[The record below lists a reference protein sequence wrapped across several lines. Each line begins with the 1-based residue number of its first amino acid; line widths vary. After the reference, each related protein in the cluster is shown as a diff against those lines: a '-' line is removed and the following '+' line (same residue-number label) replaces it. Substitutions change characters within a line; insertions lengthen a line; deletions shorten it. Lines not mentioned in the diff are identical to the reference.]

1 MHYKLNYNLL
11 YLLLSILI
19 ILSYF
24 LGFYFNEDAAGGGK
38 IDLYSHEWDNI
49 NFFKNFE
56 ISAAL
61 SDLRYRSG
69 RTPLYL
75 IINKFNPFTNNIEE
89 FRRSLDEI
97 INHDAFSDNTQNI
110 LFGEDAKYNRELIDE
125 NYTSVKI
132 AAAYNKIYR
141 YLRKEIESYKSEFI

>member
-1 MHYKLNYNLL
+1 MVIH
-11 YLLLSILI
+11 
-19 ILSYF
+19 F
-24 LGFYFNEDAAGGGK
+24 F
-38 IDLYSHEWDNI
+38 IDE
-49 NFFKNFE
+49 
-56 ISAAL
+56 
-61 SDLRYRSG
+61 
-69 RTPLYL
+69 
-75 IINKFNPFTNNIEE
+75 NNIEE